1 MRSTPTTY
9 TVHIT
14 RAHATRPH
22 TTLAHMPQSCTL
34 HSHTPYAHTPHVHT
48 PLFCSHAARQ
58 CVTAWVKRQNIPQ
71 SSVGFASGSS
81 GSESLLASPTL
92 LHSLVASAHY
102 VHTYTTTPTHPP
114 ASTSMSAPAP
124 MWPQLWP
131 RPPQPKPYHKQG
143 GTRAWRT

>member
-34 HSHTPYAHTPHVHT
+34 HSHTPYAHMPHVHT

-81 GSESLLASPTL
+81 GSESLLTSSTCPHIHHDAHPPPC
-92 LHSLVASAHY
+92 LHTGTGKPRARGAQGRGNVSGGWCVAS
-102 VHTYTTTPTHPP
+102 VLRCHPVP
-114 ASTSMSAPAP
+114 E
-124 MWPQLWP
+124 L
-131 RPPQPKPYHKQG
+131 PYHIC
-143 GTRAWRT
+143 A